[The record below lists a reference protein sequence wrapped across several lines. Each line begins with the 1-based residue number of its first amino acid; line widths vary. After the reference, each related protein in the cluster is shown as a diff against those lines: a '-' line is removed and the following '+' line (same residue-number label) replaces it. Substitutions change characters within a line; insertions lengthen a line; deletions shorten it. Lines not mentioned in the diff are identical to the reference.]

1 MFQECMGMG
10 AMGATFTFVELS
22 LGQLRNKCVNLNVAT
37 FWMASLMGTKAGYSS
52 RSSKPIPG
60 RLVG

>member
-1 MFQECMGMG
+1 MG

-60 RLVG
+60 RSVG